1 MLLLLGL
8 LGGGMVCLLV
18 VNTTLSANS
27 IEITRLQ
34 QQNANVS
41 EQVQELEQQVATAR
55 SAGTIESEAR
65 KLGMLPDPHL
75 VFINLHSKKIVA
87 QPGRRAMP
95 PGSANTAPASPAAKS
110 KSRPPARPGA
120 DKAGQGRTAQGK
132 TAQGG
137 TGQ

>member
-1 MLLLLGL
+1 LLLLGL

-18 VNTTLSANS
+18 VNTTLAANS
-27 IEITRLQ
+27 IQIRNLQ
-34 QQNANVS
+34 QQNATVS

-65 KLGMLPDPHL
+65 RLGMRPDPHL
-75 VFINLHSKKIVA
+75 VFLNLHSKKIVA

-95 PGSANTAPASPAAKS
+95 PTSAWPAAEAR
-110 KSRPPARPGA
+110 SRHPARPGA
-120 DKAGQGRTAQGK
+120 DQAGPAAAGKRKSGPGK
-132 TAQGG
+132 TARGG